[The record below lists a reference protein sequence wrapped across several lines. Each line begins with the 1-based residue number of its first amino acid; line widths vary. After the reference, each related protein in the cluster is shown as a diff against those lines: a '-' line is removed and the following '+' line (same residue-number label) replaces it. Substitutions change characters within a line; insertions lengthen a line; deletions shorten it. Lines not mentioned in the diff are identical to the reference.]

1 MRQEKIKELL
11 EAGEGFT
18 VEYKEC
24 ANGLNNSVFE
34 TVCSF
39 SNRYGG
45 YMLLG
50 VKEVDKKPIVTGV
63 NPNVVMDMKKN
74 FINVLNNSDKIHPA
88 LYLNLESIEYDG
100 KIILWV
106 YIPISSQVEFCNH
119 EIYDRNEDADQ
130 VITNSVDL
138 VANLYNRKAH
148 AYFESQIYPYVTE
161 DDLRM
166 DLVAKVKKMAL
177 ARNPK
182 HAWESMTS
190 MELFRSAGLY
200 EKNMI
205 TGEEG
210 FNLAAVLLFGKDQT
224 IQSCVPAYRT
234 DAIYRNINMDRYDDR
249 LIVETNLIESYDLL
263 MDFVA
268 KHTDDR
274 FFLVDNVS
282 TSIRNIIAREIIG
295 NLLVHREF
303 SSAFPAKLII
313 EPDRIYTENWNRAL
327 QNGKLTPET
336 FTPYPKNPILA
347 KFYVNIGRAD
357 TLGSG
362 VRNLYRYTKIYSGGE
377 PELVEGDLFKTTIPL
392 KIQKDGSFNKYHF
405 TDRQK
410 EIWKMIEDDSSIQ
423 VEGIAEILSV
433 SRRTV
438 MREIQEIKKYVNLVY
453 DKKTGVWT
461 VNE

>member
-1 MRQEKIKELL
+1 
-11 EAGEGFT
+11 
-18 VEYKEC
+18 
-24 ANGLNNSVFE
+24 
-34 TVCSF
+34 
-39 SNRYGG
+39 
-45 YMLLG
+45 
-50 VKEVDKKPIVTGV
+50 
-63 NPNVVMDMKKN
+63 
-74 FINVLNNSDKIHPA
+74 
-88 LYLNLESIEYDG
+88 
-100 KIILWV
+100 
-106 YIPISSQVEFCNH
+106 
-119 EIYDRNEDADQ
+119 
-130 VITNSVDL
+130 
-138 VANLYNRKAH
+138 
-148 AYFESQIYPYVTE
+148 
-161 DDLRM
+161 
-166 DLVAKVKKMAL
+166 
-177 ARNPK
+177 
-182 HAWESMTS
+182 
-190 MELFRSAGLY
+190 
-200 EKNMI
+200 
-205 TGEEG
+205 
-210 FNLAAVLLFGKDQT
+210 
-224 IQSCVPAYRT
+224 
-234 DAIYRNINMDRYDDR
+234 MDRYDDR